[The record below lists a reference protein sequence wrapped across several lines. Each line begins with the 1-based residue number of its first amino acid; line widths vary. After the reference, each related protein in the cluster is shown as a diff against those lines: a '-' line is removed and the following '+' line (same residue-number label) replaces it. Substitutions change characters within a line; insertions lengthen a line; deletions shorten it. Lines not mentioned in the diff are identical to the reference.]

1 MGATRATGRRR
12 TYLRLSSR
20 PRTQLVHS
28 VLLGKALRCGGLTV
42 VPRTCRYEGLL
53 CHRFNADCST
63 IAVGGKCMMRECGG
77 LQMPDYY
84 LSQFYADAP
93 KPTHDFAAGWK
104 PDAIFIN
111 LGTNDNRVIP
121 RVGADHF
128 VDETLAFMKNA
139 TVWYSKP
146 DIDFF
151 LSAGPME
158 NITLNF
164 TQNIVVLAQ
173 ST

>member
-1 MGATRATGRRR
+1 M
-12 TYLRLSSR
+12 
-20 PRTQLVHS
+20 
-28 VLLGKALRCGGLTV
+28 LLGKALRCGGVDCGAADFLFIIFL
-42 VPRTCRYEGLL
+42 PRTCRYEGLL

-111 LGTNDNRVIP
+111 LGTNDNLVIP
-121 RVGADHF
+121 RVGAGHF

-146 DIDFF
+146 DIEFF
-151 LSAGPME
+151 LSAGPIE